1 MSSMSNN
8 NSPENKEH
16 LSCSHAIKALMTSSI
31 ANITSIYLLAKEYNM
46 LNSQEFMDWQDEL
59 NKISVKYE

>member
-1 MSSMSNN
+1 MSNN
-8 NSPENKEH
+8 NNPENKEN
-16 LSCSHAIKALMTSSI
+16 LLCSHAIKALMTSSI